1 MNKLLAVIASIA
13 LAAGLLLSLPAPA
26 GAASC
31 STQWGSAAKAL
42 TNNTHGTL
50 TGLRTGRHECFDRL
64 VLDISKSGTGY
75 RARYVSAVYTQGE
88 GAKMALRGGAFIE
101 VISQSMVTKRPAMPS
116 VSGYSTF
123 RQVAFGGSFEGY
135 STIGLGVRARLP
147 FRVVSV
153 PNRLVI
159 DVAHRW

>member
-1 MNKLLAVIASIA
+1 MKKMLVLVAATA

-31 STQWGSAAKAL
+31 STQWGSAAKGL
-42 TNNTHGTL
+42 TNTNHGTL
-50 TGLRTGRHECFDRL
+50 TAIRSGRHECFDRL
-64 VLDISKSGTGY
+64 VLDISRSNTGY
-75 RARYVSAVYTQGE
+75 RVAYVSAVHTQGE
-88 GAKMALRGGAFIE
+88 GAKMSLRGGAFLE
-101 VISQSMVTKRPAMPS
+101 VISQSMVTKRPAVPN
-116 VSGYSTF
+116 VTGYTTF

-147 FRVVSV
+147 FRVTAV